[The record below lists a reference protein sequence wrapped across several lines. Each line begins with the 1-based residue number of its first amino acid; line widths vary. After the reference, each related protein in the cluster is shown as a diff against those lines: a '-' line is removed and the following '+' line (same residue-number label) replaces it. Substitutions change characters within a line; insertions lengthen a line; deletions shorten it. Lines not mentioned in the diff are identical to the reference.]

1 MAQLRPTQWARQE
14 DLKRLAARTEEVLRE
29 VVEEVSKVANL
40 NTAVLEI
47 QQALF
52 EGDELDD
59 EGRHSSMTKEMW
71 DSDSLANQFYDEQA
85 DIMLHMPPE
94 EESAEG
100 EGMIDRRQEIAE
112 ARKSARG
119 EDPVAAFE
127 SANEGTTAE
136 LAALDND
143 PNAIG
148 GLPDEGILISPGE
161 VTPGLTD
168 LGGGDE

>member
-29 VVEEVSKVANL
+29 VVEEVSKVATLEQQVGVIAIGMVNL

-127 SANEGTTAE
+127 AANEGTTAE

-148 GLPDEGILISPGE
+148 GL
-161 VTPGLTD
+161 TD